1 MANDLDEQNGPVN
14 PAGHDEA
21 KGINKRMSI
30 KRTNKPGGAPPL
42 PNGGINQYRID
53 ATQGVFKTYANSLM
67 TTASENISPS
77 NLVRQGTYSAFGN
90 NAITRTAMGV
100 MDNSFDALEKFIT
113 GKGPED
119 EEPSTDKLLK
129 EQIKIAQDT
138 QIMLKNLFD
147 TMLKVQNGENKIGED
162 DLHPIEDEKQA
173 NGERKKKDD
182 KLEDKSPVY
191 DLLNNVAS
199 DVLDI
204 KHILTDGFDRMKETV
219 DRDGGRRDHIDDD
232 IEDAVIIK
240 ETTYSK
246 KRDLV
251 VAKHNVSI
259 EKMLKSIAKNSDKTV
274 ALLSNG
280 PLSTAE
286 GYNGNQIKHMGNVEE
301 VKPSELPG
309 MSESKMDAENATL
322 LALLSGAV
330 GYFFDGLVSGIK
342 SLAGKVVDM
351 FKAGFDIVGSAL
363 SKAWDFLKDGA
374 KTIVDGA
381 KKAWD
386 GVIDF
391 GKGMFDKA
399 KGLVDNVVAKVPE
412 AIKAAPEAL
421 AKGAKALA
429 SGAGK
434 AAKFIPGI
442 GAIATVGMTGYDA
455 YDAASN
461 AESVL
466 DIKDRKATA
475 GEKAIAGVG
484 GAVESLSF
492 GLIGKEDTAR
502 WIDGLISDKK
512 DKQAELN
519 EKQQQLSNKEK
530 AIAPS
535 AAAGS
540 PVSVSSTTNNA
551 YYAGKKPTHN
561 SDGSYNRYMD
571 KHYSF

>member
-1 MANDLDEQNGPVN
+1 M
-14 PAGHDEA
+14 
-21 KGINKRMSI
+21 
-30 KRTNKPGGAPPL
+30 PL
-42 PNGGINQYRID
+42 PNIGGGLNQSQNGVAPGADPNKKNRQLD
-53 ATQGVFKTYANSLM
+53 STPGVFKTYANSLM

-113 GKGPED
+113 GKGPQD
-119 EEPSTDKLLK
+119 DEPSTDKLLK

-147 TMLKVQNGENKIGED
+147 TMLKVQNGENKIKED

-173 NGERKKKDD
+173 DGERKKKDD

-219 DRDGGRRDHIDDD
+219 DRDGKHRNHIDDD

-301 VKPSELPG
+301 VKPSQLSGP
-309 MSESKMDAENATL
+309 SESSMDAENATL

-374 KTIVDGA
+374 KSIVDGA

-455 YDAASN
+455 YDASKK
-461 AESVL
+461 AEDVL
-466 DIKDRKATA
+466 DIKDRNATT

-519 EKQQQLSNKEK
+519 EKQQQLSRKEK
-530 AIAPS
+530 AAAAPA
-535 AAAGS
+535 AAAGA
-540 PVSVSSTTNNA
+540 PISVNNSTNNS

-561 SDGSYNRYMD
+561 EDGSFNRYMD
-571 KHYSF
+571 KHYAF